1 MLTESK
7 IDRWLKLNRTK
18 SIPTLEQS
26 ILIRRFSKIDEEN
39 NVFSMIQIIFEEF
52 NKTSEALKDLAEKSI
67 TEFYS
72 NGLLADK
79 EFQIKKIKH
88 DNLFNIYL
96 KKYLWYMELFSSF
109 VYIDKIDDDE
119 KKKFYNNLL
128 KETNALDFDFLEGI
142 LINIYRDKYYGE
154 LVSSF
159 NDLVSSAEPFIKF

>member
-7 IDRWLKLNRTK
+7 IDKWLKLNRTE
-18 SIPTLEQS
+18 SIPTLEKS
-26 ILIRRFSKIDEEN
+26 ILIKRFNKIDEEN
-39 NVFSMIQIIFEEF
+39 KTFSMIQIIFEEF
-52 NKTSEALKDLAEKSI
+52 NKTSEALKDLSEKSI

-96 KKYLWYMELFSSF
+96 RKYLWYMELFSNF
-109 VYIDKIDDDE
+109 VYIDKIDDKE
-119 KKKFYNNLL
+119 KKKFYSDLL
-128 KETNALDFDFLEGI
+128 KETNALDFDFLEII

-159 NDLVSSAEPFIKF
+159 NGLISSAETFVKF

>member
-7 IDRWLKLNRTK
+7 IDKWLKLNRTE

-26 ILIRRFSKIDEEN
+26 ILIRRFNKIDEEN
-39 NVFSMIQIIFEEF
+39 KVFSIIQIIFEEF
-52 NKTSEALKDLAEKSI
+52 NKTSEALKDLSEKSI

-72 NGLLADK
+72 NGLLSDK

-96 KKYLWYMELFSSF
+96 RKYLWYMELFSNF
-109 VYIDKIDDDE
+109 VYIDKIDDKE
-119 KKKFYNNLL
+119 KKKFYSDLL
-128 KETNALDFDFLEGI
+128 KETNALDFDFLESI

-159 NDLVSSAEPFIKF
+159 NGLIRSAETFIKF

>member
-7 IDRWLKLNRTK
+7 IDKWLKLNRTE

-26 ILIRRFSKIDEEN
+26 ILIKRFNKIDEEN
-39 NVFSMIQIIFEEF
+39 KTFSMIQIIFEEF
-52 NKTSEALKDLAEKSI
+52 NKTSETLKNLAEKSI

-96 KKYLWYMELFSSF
+96 GKYLWYMELFSNF
-109 VYIDKIDDDE
+109 VYIDKIDDKE
-119 KKKFYNNLL
+119 KKKFYSDLL
-128 KETNALDFDFLEGI
+128 KETNALDFDFLESI

-159 NDLVSSAEPFIKF
+159 NGLISSAEPFVKF